1 MKAMWLSRGARI
13 LVDRCARVR
22 PQERVLIVTDSL
34 LVHIAEALAAACHD
48 RGTDAVVAVMS
59 PRRFDEEELPPSIA
73 AAMAAADVV
82 LTPTRM
88 GTAHTEATRLALAA
102 GARVLCMDQFDDDLM
117 TSGGIEADFEA
128 QQPVSCRVMEAFTA
142 ADTAHVSSAGG
153 TDIRLSLRGRRG
165 NSHDCVLDRPG
176 KFTAVPNIEA
186 NVSPV
191 DGQGDGVIVF
201 DGSLPHFGVGILRE
215 PIRLEVERG
224 RVVKVEGGREA
235 RILQEEWEA
244 ANDPNVYNVAQ
255 LAVGLNPMIRRVTG
269 VMLND
274 HGVYGSVHFGIGTST
289 NLGGTTKAAT
299 HLDGIMLHASITLD
313 GRPILRDGD
322 LLL

>member
-1 MKAMWLSRGARI
+1 MKAMWLARGARI
-13 LVDRCARVR
+13 LVERCARVR
-22 PQERVLIVTDSL
+22 PGERVLIVTDSL
-34 LVHIAEALAAACHD
+34 LAHIAEVLAAACHD
-48 RGTDAVVAVMS
+48 RGADAVVAVMS
-59 PRRFDEEELPPSIA
+59 PRRFDEEELPPPIA

-88 GTAHTEATRLALAA
+88 GTAHTEATRRALAA

-128 QQPVSCRVMEAFTA
+128 QQPICRRVEDAFTA
-142 ADTAHVSSAGG
+142 ADVAHVTSVGG
-153 TDIRLSLRGRRG
+153 TDIRLTLRGRKG
-165 NSHDCVLDRPG
+165 NSHDCVLDRRG

-191 DGQGDGVIVF
+191 DGEGEGVIVF
-201 DGSLPHFGVGILRE
+201 DGSLPHFGVGILHE
-215 PIRLEVERG
+215 PIRLQVERG

-235 RILQEEWEA
+235 QILHDEWVA
-244 ANDPNVYNVAQ
+244 ARDPNVYNVAQ
-255 LAVGLNPMIRRVTG
+255 LAVGLNPMITRVTG

-299 HLDGIMLHASITLD
+299 HLDGILLRASIALD
-313 GRPILRDGD
+313 GRSILRDGE
-322 LLL
+322 LLI